1 MSIRRMDQWLTLCRL
16 KMACLGARVVVLAGV
31 QRRLRQGCVTREWSA
46 GCSESRSSDC
56 SALGTDT
63 GGSTR
68 LPASYCGIVG
78 LKPSY
83 GLLSRWGVVSFADSL
98 DCVGIFAAKVEDA
111 KKVFGERDGV
121 QTCLLL

>member
-1 MSIRRMDQWLTLCRL
+1 MSTRRMDLWLTLCRL
-16 KMACLGARVVVLAGV
+16 KMACLEARVVVLEEV
-31 QRRLRQGCVTREWSA
+31 QRRSRRGCVTREWSV
-46 GCSESRSSDC
+46 GRWESSLSVCR
-56 SALGTDT
+56 ALGTDT

-98 DCVGIFAAKVEDA
+98 DCVGIFAAKVEGA
-111 KKVFGERDGV
+111 KKVFGERDGAH
-121 QTCLLL
+121 TGRL